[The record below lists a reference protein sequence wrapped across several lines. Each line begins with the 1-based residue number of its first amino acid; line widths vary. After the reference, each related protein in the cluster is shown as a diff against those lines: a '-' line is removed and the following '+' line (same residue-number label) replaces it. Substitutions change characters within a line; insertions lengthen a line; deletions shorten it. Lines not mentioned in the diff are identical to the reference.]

1 MHRCKGQCAAGV
13 AAKAEENA
21 SAPRKR
27 QKFVDFHLG
36 PPRTQAYQRGMRMMI
51 SFAAL
56 FLSVVLLQLS
66 SGGVGPIDV
75 LSGTQL
81 GFSRRE
87 IGLLGSAHFVG
98 FFIGCW
104 WAPRLMGSVGHS
116 RAFAAFTATGAI
128 GLLAHMLI
136 IDAWAWAAMR
146 VASGLCVAGCYTVIE
161 AWLQAKVTNE
171 TRGRTMGVYRVT
183 DMTGSL
189 GAQALVGVLAPASY
203 VSYNLLAIICCAA
216 LLPLTLTKVKQ
227 PETPSSPRLRP
238 RLAVQRSPL
247 AAAGVV
253 VAALSSASFRMVGPI
268 YGQEV
273 GLSAAQ
279 IAWFLSAFVL
289 GGALAQYPVGWL
301 ADKYD
306 RRWVLIWMST
316 LAMVSCSVTVFA
328 PLTGTLGIF
337 MAAGFFGL
345 TTFPIYSVAAAHAHD
360 FASSDERVELSAALM
375 FWFASGAIFAPY
387 LASVLI
393 ERFGPGALF
402 WMISLGH
409 AGLIIFGIARMRAR
423 PTNVERTRYI
433 YAPRTSFLIGRLTRK
448 VRERDED

>member
-1 MHRCKGQCAAGV
+1 
-13 AAKAEENA
+13 
-21 SAPRKR
+21 
-27 QKFVDFHLG
+27 
-36 PPRTQAYQRGMRMMI
+36 MRLLI

-56 FLSVVLLQLS
+56 FFSVILLQLS
-66 SGGVGPIDV
+66 SGGTGPLDV
-75 LSGTQL
+75 LSGTVL
-81 GFSRRE
+81 GFSRQE
-87 IGLLGSAHFVG
+87 IGMLGSAHFFG

-128 GLLAHMLI
+128 GLMAHMVV
-136 IDAWAWAAMR
+136 IDAYAWAVMR

-161 AWLQAKVTNE
+161 AWLQSKVTNE
-171 TRGRTMGVYRVT
+171 TRGRTMGIYRVV

-189 GAQALVGVLAPASY
+189 GAQMIIGILAPASY
-203 VSYNLLAIICCAA
+203 VSYNLLAMGCCAA

-227 PETPSSPRLRP
+227 PETPESPRLRP
-238 RLAVQRSPL
+238 MLAVTRSPL

-273 GLSAAQ
+273 GLSAGQ

-289 GGALAQYPVGWL
+289 GGALAQFPIGWL

-306 RRWVLIWMST
+306 RRVVLIWLSVA
-316 LAMVSCSVTVFA
+316 AMASCFITVMA
-328 PLTGTLGIF
+328 SGMGTVGIMLT
-337 MAAGFFGL
+337 AGLFGL

-360 FASSDERVELSAALM
+360 FASSEERVELSAALM
-375 FWFASGAIFAPY
+375 FFFALGAIFAPY

-393 ERFGPGALF
+393 ENFGASALF
-402 WMISLGH
+402 LMISAGH
-409 AGLIIFGIARMRAR
+409 AVLVVFGLTRMRAR
-423 PTNVERTRYI
+423 PTRKDRTRYV
-433 YAPRTSFLIGRLTRK
+433 YAPRTSFQVGRLLGRS
-448 VRERDED
+448 REK